1 MKTFRFIGMALLAM
15 LVCVNFTSC
24 KDNEDGPSS
33 NSLIGVWEG
42 IEADSWSIVPGSH
55 DENEEWWASSP
66 DKDTNNG
73 VDISNYRIEF
83 NSDMFYRIYLYNE
96 NSKMW
101 NPRGVGKW
109 SVSGEKITL
118 VSYDS
123 GDGKYDEEN
132 PDEYNILEH
141 KDSKITLE
149 YYKNTPASENYR
161 KMTFRQIAT
170 KDEMFDTDDINT
182 GDSSFDTNAK
192 IKKEYPSKYIGKWKC
207 SSSEAM
213 EFIENGGGRW
223 WFNYGGSWETE
234 YVEDN
239 RITWFVSNGALF
251 IDEGESN
258 IGDEEY
264 YVYNIIKDT
273 NSQIVLE
280 NTGYIYTEKGGYDD
294 TEMDSKGELVTLTKI
309 D

>member
-66 DKDTNNG
+66 DKETDNG

-170 KDEMFDTDDINT
+170 KDEMFDTDDDNSGVSYDINV
-182 GDSSFDTNAK
+182 GK
-192 IKKEYPSKYIGKWKC
+192 REYPSSYLGIWQA
-207 SSSEAM
+207 SEYAYEAF
-213 EFIENGGGRW
+213 EFKNNGSGSYWNKEGGEWIEYKEEICR
-223 WFNYGGSWETE
+223 
-234 YVEDN
+234 
-239 RITWFVSNGALF
+239 WFVSNDKLF
-251 IDEGESN
+251 FDDSDG
-258 IGDEEY
+258 EY
-264 YVYNIIKDT
+264 YIYNVLSINKNQIKIEFTGYTFTDEYGISDDYIKDKGEILTIIKLD
-273 NSQIVLE
+273 I
-280 NTGYIYTEKGGYDD
+280 
-294 TEMDSKGELVTLTKI
+294 
-309 D
+309 

>member
-15 LVCVNFTSC
+15 LVCVNFTFC

-66 DKDTNNG
+66 DKETDNG

-109 SVSGEKITL
+109 SVSGEKVTL

-192 IKKEYPSKYIGKWKC
+192 IKKEYPSKYIGKWKFD
-207 SSSEAM
+207 STEGV
-213 EFIENGGGRW
+213 ELYENGEGRW
-223 WFNYGGSWETE
+223 WFNDGDGWYTE
-234 YVEDN
+234 DIPDNSVE
-239 RITWFVSNGALF
+239 WFVSNGALF
-251 IDEGESN
+251 YN
-258 IGDEEY
+258 EEEDGQSDVFQ
-264 YVYNIIKDT
+264 VYNIVKASNT
-273 NSQIVLE
+273 QLVLE
-280 NTGYIYTEKGGYDD
+280 FTGYCYMEDGTYDD
-294 TEMDSKGELVTLTKI
+294 FMMDSKGEIMTWNKFE
-309 D
+309 

>member
-1 MKTFRFIGMALLAM
+1 MKTFRFIGMVLITM
-15 LVCVNFTSC
+15 LMCVNFTSC
-24 KDNEDGPSS
+24 KDSEDGPSS

-66 DKDTNNG
+66 DKETDNG

-101 NPRGVGKW
+101 NPGGVGKW
-109 SVSGEKITL
+109 SVSGKKITL

-123 GDGKYDEEN
+123 GDKKYNEEN

-170 KDEMFDTDDINT
+170 KDEMFDTDDIDK
-182 GDSSFDTNAK
+182 GDLDING
-192 IKKEYPSKYIGKWKC
+192 KKEYPSKLIGKWMFGDYE
-207 SSSEAM
+207 SAVE
-213 EFIENGGGRW
+213 IYENGLAR
-223 WFNYGGSWETE
+223 YL
-234 YVEDN
+234 DN
-239 RITWFVSNGALF
+239 VDGEWTPNDDGLGDIEWFV
-251 IDEGESN
+251 IDGVLYWNEEEDGMPDAWILYEIKN
-258 IGDEEY
+258 IANDE
-264 YVYNIIKDT
+264 IKLEFKG
-273 NSQIVLE
+273 VLKE
-280 NTGYIYTEKGGYDD
+280 DGTYDD
-294 TEMDSKGELVTLTKI
+294 YYSDEIGEIEIWTKLE
-309 D
+309 